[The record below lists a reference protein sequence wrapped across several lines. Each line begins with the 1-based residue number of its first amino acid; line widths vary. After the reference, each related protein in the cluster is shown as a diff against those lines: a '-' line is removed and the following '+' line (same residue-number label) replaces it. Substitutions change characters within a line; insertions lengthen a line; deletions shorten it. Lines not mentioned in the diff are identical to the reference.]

1 MNIAVGAT
9 ATVATADVR
18 RTLTAGS
25 VTSVDRIRS
34 TLATVGSG
42 DLHDSGSVANHLAIT
57 ATRRLTSGE
66 FSDESCFT
74 DSLNTKPSPMRM
86 VREQLTNPEQLHEY
100 KSTAESVKEVTNAN
114 VENHHCDCSESI
126 LPYRQI
132 REENAWHVYES
143 GDCKV
148 IQSKIEYYETSI
160 HRTPLT
166 ENAQGLFGHLA
177 DRTPESL
184 RSALMRNNFD
194 NMELVR
200 HEPGRVDEGRLH
212 PTSSDTLDS
221 RHIPAI
227 PALRTPALSEEPPKT
242 SETCSSCCF
251 CNPELHK
258 HNGNPPD
265 SCFYCQAKAHTPS
278 KHFPAPPTPP
288 NIQMSPIP
296 PSPKT
301 PIMELT
307 PTPTLQEIPL
317 PSKKNPEPQPSTP
330 KPDNPSETTSGE
342 NIPGTSTT
350 TTTSTSINGLYTET
364 TKKTDHTH
372 TKTKTKTSD
381 TVSTKCSKTNE
392 KIKRSYVPSTGPDSE
407 HPLEELSKK
416 LTRKKSETTVLN
428 RPKNINNLH
437 RPPTVVHTVQKEVKN
452 ELKTPIK
459 VLPKTA
465 KEFSNRKER
474 DKQITLNL
482 PLDHEPP
489 PPPKQPTEKSKTTL
503 GFENL
508 HRPPKDPKTRCASSQ
523 SYDETT
529 TSSSST
535 DTSPN
540 SSPFKKCTAAN
551 GSTPLQ
557 PAASR
562 WKHNSERNL
571 TQLTM
576 QKITTASKWGNK
588 WRKAARQHEHSPA
601 PPSGHQQRGDSG
613 LSPVRSN
620 GASGQMGAGTSAAT
634 ATTMTQAASVAAIAP
649 SSIVGGI
656 SQSTS
661 NQGRVVCG
669 GKNYMNGFQVL
680 HPHQIRRLNCFQ
692 YSD

>member
-1 MNIAVGAT
+1 
-9 ATVATADVR
+9 
-18 RTLTAGS
+18 
-25 VTSVDRIRS
+25 
-34 TLATVGSG
+34 
-42 DLHDSGSVANHLAIT
+42 
-57 ATRRLTSGE
+57 
-66 FSDESCFT
+66 
-74 DSLNTKPSPMRM
+74 
-86 VREQLTNPEQLHEY
+86 
-100 KSTAESVKEVTNAN
+100 
-114 VENHHCDCSESI
+114 
-126 LPYRQI
+126 
-132 REENAWHVYES
+132 
-143 GDCKV
+143 
-148 IQSKIEYYETSI
+148 
-160 HRTPLT
+160 
-166 ENAQGLFGHLA
+166 
-177 DRTPESL
+177 
-184 RSALMRNNFD
+184 
-194 NMELVR
+194 
-200 HEPGRVDEGRLH
+200 
-212 PTSSDTLDS
+212 
-221 RHIPAI
+221 
-227 PALRTPALSEEPPKT
+227 
-242 SETCSSCCF
+242 
-251 CNPELHK
+251 
-258 HNGNPPD
+258 
-265 SCFYCQAKAHTPS
+265 
-278 KHFPAPPTPP
+278 
-288 NIQMSPIP
+288 
-296 PSPKT
+296 
-301 PIMELT
+301 MELT

-330 KPDNPSETTSGE
+330 KPDNPSETASGE

-508 HRPPKDPKTRCASSQ
+508 HRPPKDPKNRCASSQ

-601 PPSGHQQRGDSG
+601 PPSGHQQRADSG

-620 GASGQMGAGTSAAT
+620 GASGQMGAGTSAATTT

-669 GKNYMNGFQVL
+669 GENFVFLAYT
-680 HPHQIRRLNCFQ
+680 
-692 YSD
+692 